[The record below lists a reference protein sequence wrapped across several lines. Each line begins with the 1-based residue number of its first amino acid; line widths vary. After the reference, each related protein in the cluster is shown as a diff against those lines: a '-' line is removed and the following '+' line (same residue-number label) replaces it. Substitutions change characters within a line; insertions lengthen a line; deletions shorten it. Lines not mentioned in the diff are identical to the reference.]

1 MLIEYDDFELIN
13 ISTPQ
18 IHSHFVHRQSV
29 VILVVYPLH
38 RQLYSYHAL
47 CAMLGLSGGG
57 EMGPEVSSSGDA
69 LMICV
74 NISGFI
80 SILTLVEL
88 LSSSFRDE

>member
-1 MLIEYDDFELIN
+1 MVLQFLPTSLLPTVSLLII
-13 ISTPQ
+13 Q
-18 IHSHFVHRQSV
+18 I
-29 VILVVYPLH
+29 YT
-38 RQLYSYHAL
+38 YHAL

-80 SILTLVEL
+80 SILMLVEL
-88 LSSSFRDE
+88 LSSSFRDEGEVPLASSIAF

>member
-1 MLIEYDDFELIN
+1 MLISNTKSYTIN
-13 ISTPQ
+13 Q
-18 IHSHFVHRQSV
+18 NVKD
-29 VILVVYPLH
+29 ILFIIFYT
-38 RQLYSYHAL
+38 YHAL

-80 SILTLVEL
+80 SILMLVVL
-88 LSSSFRDE
+88 LSSSFRDEGEAPLASSIAF

>member
-1 MLIEYDDFELIN
+1 MLRMQLYFF
-13 ISTPQ
+13 ISC
-18 IHSHFVHRQSV
+18 
-29 VILVVYPLH
+29 YPLY
-38 RQLYSYHAL
+38 RLLYSYHAL

-80 SILTLVEL
+80 SILMLVEL
-88 LSSSFRDE
+88 LSSSFRDEGEAPRASSIAF